1 MPLEELM
8 DIFEL
13 VQIQD
18 TEDIVTWAL
27 ELSGKFSS
35 RSLYRL
41 MTNPGEVDTRVK
53 EMWEVKIPL
62 KIKIFL
68 WMLWHDRVQI
78 GEELVRLSVSVRA
91 YQSANSVFLS

>member
-1 MPLEELM
+1 VADMHGIKWQLDFRRNLGSEEVLELEELM
-8 DIFEL
+8 DILES

-18 TEDIVTWAL
+18 IEDIVTWAL
-27 ELSGKFSS
+27 EPSGKFSS

-41 MTNPGEVDTRVK
+41 MTNPGEVGTRMK

-68 WMLWHDRVQI
+68 WMLWHDRV
-78 GEELVRLSVSVRA
+78 
-91 YQSANSVFLS
+91 